1 MASNTQIPDAL
12 WQLNEGPRLI
22 HIATPITAVASVILF
37 LRIFV
42 RLRRGIRLGPDDW
55 FSVLAL
61 LVIWGGFPIPVL
73 FVNLGGLGRPM
84 AVNVAIDPNRL
95 VTDTKLLF
103 AGEFTYST
111 QIFFIKLSILSLYRR
126 IFPTRFVNIGSAIL
140 LGVTAAW
147 WLAVILVTIFQCHPI
162 SKAINPAVEG
172 YCISQTEFFLGNA
185 IPNIVT
191 DLLILSLPLHDIMKL
206 HLPRSQRISIAGIF
220 LLGGGVIVASSIR
233 LYYCILLARD
243 GDSADVTLALVNPVL
258 WTVLEPDLALIC
270 ACLPTLRPLLITIT
284 DSSLIRSM
292 SCRLINSRN
301 RFLSGGSGPQTFVN
315 STRFTKAV
323 KNRETLRVQKP
334 LSTPSVK
341 MDEGDNLDNCSFTQ
355 HPWPKGYAT
364 DQTTTIG
371 RTTSVPSEEILLG
384 TINVQTTVSWSET
397 CQSSANKRTDLDSED
412 ERR

>member
-1 MASNTQIPDAL
+1 M
-12 WQLNEGPRLI
+12 
-22 HIATPITAVASVILF
+22 
-37 LRIFV
+37 
-42 RLRRGIRLGPDDW
+42 
-55 FSVLAL
+55 
-61 LVIWGGFPIPVL
+61 
-73 FVNLGGLGRPM
+73 
-84 AVNVAIDPNRL
+84 
-95 VTDTKLLF
+95 
-103 AGEFTYST
+103 
-111 QIFFIKLSILSLYRR
+111 
-126 IFPTRFVNIGSAIL
+126 NIGSAIL

-243 GDSADVTLALVNPVL
+243 GDSADVTCESIAPSGPNEKPGLMIMQLKVALVNPVL

-301 RFLSGGSGPQTFVN
+301 RFLSGGSGPPTFVN